1 MAAQRQRSKSIKVF
15 NPLEDISLSILIAFM
30 YNSCKTPSPILIPGY
45 KFTKTLQMVS
55 LDDVTT
61 TFVPSSHKCS
71 GNETESTSLQT
82 AEERGVSVN
91 YYNFV
96 RTGISR
102 FRLR

>member
-1 MAAQRQRSKSIKVF
+1 
-15 NPLEDISLSILIAFM
+15 M

-45 KFTKTLQMVS
+45 KFMKTLQMVS

-82 AEERGVSVN
+82 AEERGFFFFN
-91 YYNFV
+91 YYNFFAQV
-96 RTGISR
+96 LRD
-102 FRLR
+102 FVYDEHFWRLVTL